1 VRVIQKRDGHS
12 EIVMTRYAFLSRH
25 GSVAYVGVT
34 YDKKGNNLP
43 GKIDSGL
50 VNWTRIAAAEGEI
63 FLLLSTADME
73 RDLHEAGFHITE
85 IRTKPRSQIAHTGP
99 SESSTG

>member
-1 VRVIQKRDGHS
+1 MRVIQKSDGQP

-34 YDKKGNNLP
+34 YDEKGNNLP
-43 GKIDSGL
+43 EKIDGGP
-50 VNWTRIAAAEGEI
+50 VKWTRIAAAQGEI

-73 RDLHEAGFHITE
+73 RDLHEVGFHITE
-85 IRTKPRSQIAHTGP
+85 TRTKPRSQGAHTDR
-99 SESSTG
+99 SKKSIV

>member
-1 VRVIQKRDGHS
+1 MCRGWAPRCEGPDVFPFVSSGSNARFLGFMRRSRASSAGQAARPRTWSRAGEVRVIQKRDGHS
-12 EIVMTRYAFLSRH
+12 EIVMTRYAFLSRQ

-50 VNWTRIAAAEGEI
+50 
-63 FLLLSTADME
+63 
-73 RDLHEAGFHITE
+73 
-85 IRTKPRSQIAHTGP
+85 
-99 SESSTG
+99 